1 MSTTMTRPA
10 EPETADEA
18 KGGKKKKLIII
29 VVALLV
35 AGAAGWWFFL
45 KPSGAAAEPV
55 AGEVVT
61 LEAIQ
66 VNLAGG
72 HYLRIGVALQLTADA
87 HEVDG
92 SAALDTVIDLFSG
105 ADHADLV
112 KSDTREEYKH
122 KLEKAL
128 HEDYHGDVM
137 EVYFTDFV
145 TQ

>member
-10 EPETADEA
+10 EPEVTDEA
-18 KGGKKKKLIII
+18 KGGKKKKLMII

-45 KPSGAAAEPV
+45 KPSGAPAEPV

-72 HYLRIGVALQLTADA
+72 RYLRIGVALQLTAEA
-87 HEVDG
+87 EEADG

-112 KSDTREEYKH
+112 KSETREEYKH
-122 KLEKAL
+122 KLEKVL
-128 HEDYHGDVM
+128 DEVYHGDVM

>member
-10 EPETADEA
+10 EAAADGEKEG
-18 KGGKKKKLIII
+18 KGGKKKLVVIA
-29 VVALLV
+29 VALLAV
-35 AGAAGWWFFL
+35 GAAGWWFFL
-45 KPSGAAAEPV
+45 KPSAPAEPV
-55 AGEVVT
+55 PGEVIS
-61 LEAIQ
+61 LEPIQ

-92 SAALDTVIDLFSG
+92 SAALDTVIDQFSG
-105 ADHADLV
+105 ADPDDLV
-112 KSDTREEYKH
+112 KSGTREEYKH

-128 HEDYHGDVM
+128 HESYHGDVM